1 MLCCKWS
8 LLCGALL
15 AGAVVAFCRPCHD
28 DLDLS
33 SESAEQ
39 PIATQTIVHFERFPC
54 EAREQLIEESL
65 HEVRASTEG
74 ARFMPKECEQPD
86 DTTIAERGGDWTGFE
101 AYETETV
108 LSPQTSPIDGRR
120 GSHGAPFPLTKER
133 QEAAADSGRPIT
145 R

>member
-15 AGAVVAFCRPCHD
+15 VGAVVGFCRPCHD

-33 SESAEQ
+33 AEQ
-39 PIATQTIVHFERFPC
+39 PIATQTVVHFERLPC

-65 HEVRASTEG
+65 HEVRASSETT
-74 ARFMPKECEQPD
+74 RFLPKECECHD
-86 DTTIAERGGDWTGFE
+86 AATTARGGEWTGYE

-108 LSPQTSPIDGRR
+108 LSPQTGLPEHFSKKTLNPVANGV
-120 GSHGAPFPLTKER
+120 KEATGPS
-133 QEAAADSGRPIT
+133 QRPIV